1 MNNAVAAVN
10 DGNGLDADLTLRK
23 AAEFDR
29 IVDPL
34 KMVNPYV
41 ATRACTRAQQP
52 SRASGMQGA
61 LLDWIAGICVIGATL
76 GCIYLAAA
84 CVLVLR
90 FAHRRGDDCPGA
102 PPVTILIPL
111 YGAEPRLFERC
122 AAFCRQDY
130 GGTVQ
135 LICATHD
142 PTDPAIEV
150 IKELQAAFPQ
160 QPISVEVEPRG
171 HGPNRKVSNLI
182 NMMPLARHDIIV
194 TADSDIEVG
203 PHHLSALIGE
213 LQPPAVGAVTC
224 VYHGMAAAGLW
235 SRLSALSINTHFL
248 PHAVAAMALH
258 LAKPCFGATIAMRRE
273 TLRRIG
279 GFDAFAGCVADDYMI
294 GQAVR
299 SAGLTVAVPAF
310 SVGHVCFE
318 NDFNSLLRGQLR
330 SARTIRS
337 IDPLGHAGSI
347 LTHPFPLAL
356 LGAVLSGGG
365 AILLSALVLAGVAL
379 GCRAMLVF
387 CVQRA
392 FGLERQDY
400 WLIPVEE
407 LILFA
412 VYVLSFLGATVTWR
426 GRRYR
431 IASHARLVDI
441 ENRKREQVR

>member
-1 MNNAVAAVN
+1 MH
-10 DGNGLDADLTLRK
+10 
-23 AAEFDR
+23 
-29 IVDPL
+29 
-34 KMVNPYV
+34 
-41 ATRACTRAQQP
+41 
-52 SRASGMQGA
+52 GA
-61 LLDWIAGICVIGATL
+61 LLDWVAGICVIGATL
-76 GCIYLAAA
+76 GCIYMAAA

-90 FAHRRGDDCPGA
+90 FAHRRRIDRAGA
-102 PPVTILIPL
+102 PPVTLLVPL

-130 GGTVQ
+130 GGAVQ
-135 LICATHD
+135 LICAVHD

-160 QPISVEVEPRG
+160 QAISVEVDPRD

-203 PHHLSALIGE
+203 SHHLSTLIDE
-213 LQPPAVGAVTC
+213 LQAPGVGAVTC
-224 VYHGMAAAGLW
+224 VYHGTAAAGLW

-248 PHAVAAMALH
+248 PHEVAAMTLH

-279 GFDAFAGCVADDYMI
+279 GFAAFAGRAADDYMI

-299 SAGLTVAVPAF
+299 SAGLAVAVPAF

-318 NDFNSLLRGQLR
+318 NDFSSLLRGQLR

-356 LGAVLSGGG
+356 LGAMFSGGG
-365 AILLSALVLAGVAL
+365 ALLVSALVLAGVAL
-379 GCRAMLVF
+379 GCRAMLAF
-387 CVQRA
+387 CVERA

-400 WLIPVEE
+400 WLIPPEE

-412 VYVLSFLGATVTWR
+412 AYVLSFLGATVTWR
-426 GRRYR
+426 GRCYR
-431 IASHARLVDI
+431 ITPDGCLVDI
-441 ENRKREQVR
+441 ESRKREHLR